1 MRTFVFIFC
10 YFFLQFFPMG
20 AKTFEDSAHTKLKDF
35 FREPG
40 ATYIIKNHHKTKET
54 IQLPP
59 DITILFEGGSIS
71 CDLVLNGTLLKGN
84 VKLQGT
90 TISGTIRNSVFNAQ
104 WLCYAD
110 GKRDDAENINS
121 ILKICKEVKFTK
133 GIYLLESMH
142 HPIYKINK
150 PYHIGINRTGIK
162 LTGEKGAILTSKTM
176 AGMLCIYSKPYDIK
190 NSIHDIK
197 IEGLTFTVQNEST
210 NWDSYQEH
218 CHTVSLMGVNGL
230 IIEKCEFQN
239 FWGDAIC
246 LNHYGDNVQTGERA
260 RNINII
266 IRNNRIDGYKFCN
279 RNGISVING
288 QSVII
293 ENNRI
298 CNTSYH
304 TMPGAID
311 IEANDTAY
319 TVDNIKIRENK
330 IDNCQG
336 KNGAISV
343 ISNKEGAPAHNI
355 EITNNRITNS
365 RRAFRFYVWKDYTAS
380 NIIVKNNYI
389 DKNTDPWKWDGTGR
403 TRNWE
408 FIGNT
413 FRRPTSVKFGQ
424 DIKIEGLTYKN
435 NRVTITKP

>member
-1 MRTFVFIFC
+1 
-10 YFFLQFFPMG
+10 
-20 AKTFEDSAHTKLKDF
+20 
-35 FREPG
+35 
-40 ATYIIKNHHKTKET
+40 
-54 IQLPP
+54 
-59 DITILFEGGSIS
+59 
-71 CDLVLNGTLLKGN
+71 
-84 VKLQGT
+84 
-90 TISGTIRNSVFNAQ
+90 
-104 WLCYAD
+104 
-110 GKRDDAENINS
+110 
-121 ILKICKEVKFTK
+121 
-133 GIYLLESMH
+133 
-142 HPIYKINK
+142 
-150 PYHIGINRTGIK
+150 
-162 LTGEKGAILTSKTM
+162 
-176 AGMLCIYSKPYDIK
+176 
-190 NSIHDIK
+190 
-197 IEGLTFTVQNEST
+197 
-210 NWDSYQEH
+210 
-218 CHTVSLMGVNGL
+218 
-230 IIEKCEFQN
+230 
-239 FWGDAIC
+239 
-246 LNHYGDNVQTGERA
+246 
-260 RNINII
+260 
-266 IRNNRIDGYKFCN
+266 
-279 RNGISVING
+279 
-288 QSVII
+288 
-293 ENNRI
+293 
-298 CNTSYH
+298 
-304 TMPGAID
+304 MPGAID